1 MQLAINDAFKS
12 PQAKNINLVIK
23 KTQKF
28 VCKCRMSSILSQEL
42 KEMNKKLLKDFP
54 VRWNSTYIM
63 IKSYNKLTVEEVKKL
78 ISNVKR
84 EERAAITLST
94 KDKTLIDELEN
105 VLCVLFYATQL
116 FQKSKVSSS
125 AVYPVIVYLKTELIK
140 DKTKNESSLFTSLT
154 RSFRVSLFKFIT
166 KRFGSL
172 MYDNLFRQATFL
184 DPLFGPTCFD
194 NYTRSQVIDSI
205 KAIFDKDFINLSSK
219 EKLSKKLS
227 DS

>member
-1 MQLAINDAFKS
+1 M
-12 PQAKNINLVIK
+12 
-23 KTQKF
+23 
-28 VCKCRMSSILSQEL
+28 
-42 KEMNKKLLKDFP
+42 
-54 VRWNSTYIM
+54 
-63 IKSYNKLTVEEVKKL
+63 
-78 ISNVKR
+78 
-84 EERAAITLST
+84 
-94 KDKTLIDELEN
+94 
-105 VLCVLFYATQL
+105 
-116 FQKSKVSSS
+116 
-125 AVYPVIVYLKTELIK
+125 YPVIVYLKTELIK

-194 NYTRSQVIDSI
+194 SYTRSQVIDSI